1 MFLVGAESSERCCSR
16 AVSGQ
21 ASSIAEAG
29 LKADA
34 IKERPDW
41 LARIL
46 DVRWPPPNSAD
57 SMGTRNLADIQSE
70 GTRNEAMSSAQ
81 AVGDGTTSGDG
92 SNDRRPGWFRAAR

>member
-1 MFLVGAESSERCCSR
+1 
-16 AVSGQ
+16 
-21 ASSIAEAG
+21 

-34 IKERPDW
+34 LKERPDR

-81 AVGDGTTSGDG
+81 VVG
-92 SNDRRPGWFRAAR
+92 GWRYQRGRLQ